1 MASGLVVSSTTSQT
15 QIDGEYANFVLL
27 GSQEVSGTG
36 VFFKI
41 DLSVIYAVRAKN
53 PGEYCCILP
62 TFESINGVNEQGYRI
77 YGSVVFYKFG
87 EASLLPEG
95 NFGLVVY
102 DANQVLKY
110 SSNHTG
116 LRVVST
122 HIGEVPESTPLDTD
136 IVAIASDSSRTMA
149 WLIAQVPRITHAFT
163 ATKLTSSTWG
173 VTYNLASVFIR
184 NDPTASLL
192 GYRSFHNRTTRV
204 RMNSNY
210 QYIKESSRR
219 YDYLLV
225 DVTSV
230 GS

>member
-1 MASGLVVSSTTSQT
+1 MAGLVVSNTTSQT

-53 PGEYCCILP
+53 LGEYCCILP
-62 TFESINGVNEQGYRI
+62 SFESINGVNEQGYRI

-163 ATKLTSSTWG
+163 ATKLTSSSWG
-173 VTYNLASVFIR
+173 VTYNLASIFIR
-184 NDPTASLL
+184 NDPTVSIL

-204 RMNSNY
+204 TMNSNY